1 MVALV
6 AWMLVVL
13 AANGWSVRAAL
24 RAEKGMSEAEIWG
37 ADANGY
43 YGTETLKD
51 SDIGLVP
58 ISLNPTGQ
66 GSVWEIKVGL
76 CILDQELRNKDP
88 SGVPMFR
95 FLVQKSGCNGNAK
108 PGTIGYSK
116 TVRLGELR
124 AYLERT
130 ELDWARRFGNADTKS
145 AVWRP
150 AGFVFHEARVG
161 STLVSNMLQ
170 SLPNSTSYSES
181 SPPMDFISR
190 GLNLPREDR
199 IQAFRVV
206 VRAMGRVPY
215 LNYLF
220 FKFQSGAV
228 AHMDFVV
235 DAFPD
240 TPWVFLKREP
250 VEVMA
255 SLLGTFSNAVRTGAE
270 VGKTTQGAGT
280 PCTRTIRAP
289 PEDMAAALGASS
301 QDELRNGGT
310 EAFCAAHLGYLEYR
324 ATESLKAAAKRA
336 MAGKGA
342 GVGAAVDYKELPSA
356 VPRIIREMFRVPVDK
371 AAEATMMEVATVYS
385 KGTNKRAKKTS
396 AHEDGTFKSDSEA
409 KVRTAPPQLAEAA
422 EKYILPRRKAL
433 EQFTV
438 DAAINLVKTA
448 AGSAALPAVPTV
460 EELQAAKES
469 GDEKHSELSK
479 SGNGPE
485 SATDSS
491 KKGFSLVSKG
501 LNDGKE
507 AIELVPPQANTA
519 DAGLSEYPKLFSL
532 PEMLD
537 AWSVDEPRVP
547 SDYGKYASLRVFD
560 FTSSE
565 EVELAKSYREA
576 EVPFV
581 ARGVPNLLR
590 ANREWTDEYL
600 ERNLPGARP
609 TEISPTNHFMFYH
622 KGGSRQSGATAQYPI
637 QTHSARKTFREWLD
651 HARQIDEEVLSGKA
665 TNRETEH
672 WYFRASSRHA
682 SPTKGIRGENSFIT
696 KSLTIYDRS
705 KPDNGDEEDVAKSDF
720 FILDAAAQRG
730 IHCRFGQAGIVA
742 ESHYDGGR
750 NFISMVRGRKRY
762 ILSPPSECPN
772 YNLLFTGASAR
783 HSKTDWGDPSDYK
796 QTLAKAKALE
806 VIIEPGDSLYVPS
819 LWFHLP
825 ISLDTNIQ
833 CNTRSG
839 SPPEGSKDIAECGFG
854 VRVTETDKQT
864 RTPKTMAPPPGAPTP
879 APKPAVS

>member
-1 MVALV
+1 MTALL
-6 AWMLVVL
+6 AWMLVAL

-24 RAEKGMSEAEIWG
+24 SPKAGMSEAEVWG

-43 YGTETLKD
+43 YGTETVQD
-51 SDIGLVP
+51 ADIGLVP
-58 ISLNPTGQ
+58 ISINPTSQ
-66 GSVWEIKVGL
+66 GSVWESKVGL

-88 SGVPMFR
+88 ASVPMFR

-108 PGTIGYSK
+108 PGTVGYSK

-124 AYLERT
+124 AHLERT
-130 ELDWARRFGNADTKS
+130 ELDWATRFGNDESKS
-145 AVWRP
+145 SVWRP

-161 STLVSNMLQ
+161 STLFSNMLQ
-170 SLPNSTSYSES
+170 TLPNSTSYSES
-181 SPPMDFISR
+181 SPPMDFMSR
-190 GLNLPREDR
+190 GQEVPREER
-199 IQAFRVV
+199 IKALRVII
-206 VRAMGRVPY
+206 RAMGRVPH
-215 LNYLF
+215 LQNLF

-228 AHMDFVV
+228 AHMDLVV

-255 SLLGTFSNAVRTGAE
+255 SLLGTFTNAIRTGAE
-270 VGKTTQGAGT
+270 TGKATGGSGT

-289 PEDMAAALGASS
+289 PSDMAAALGASS
-301 QDELRNGGT
+301 EDELRNGGT
-310 EAFCAAHLGYLEYR
+310 EAFCAAHLGYLEFR
-324 ATESLKAAAKRA
+324 ATQSLKLAADRAKQS
-336 MAGKGA
+336 KGA
-342 GVGAAVDYKELPSA
+342 GVGAAVDYKDLPDA
-356 VPRIIREMFRVPVDK
+356 VPQIVKELFRVPFDK
-371 AAEATMMEVATVYS
+371 AAEDTMMEVASVYS
-385 KGTNKRAKKTS
+385 KGTNKRAKATS
-396 AHEDGTFKSDSEA
+396 AEADGTFKSDSEA

-422 EKYILPRRKAL
+422 AKYILPRRKAL
-433 EQFTV
+433 EEFTV
-438 DAAINLVKTA
+438 DAAIKLGNTAVSSPALPKAPTLEELTRAKVLGDTARKALQKAGPFSGKSSA
-448 AGSAALPAVPTV
+448 AGEPRY
-460 EELQAAKES
+460 
-469 GDEKHSELSK
+469 
-479 SGNGPE
+479 
-485 SATDSS
+485 
-491 KKGFSLVSKG
+491 SLVSKG
-501 LNDGKE
+501 LNNGK
-507 AIELVPPQANTA
+507 ATIDLRPSQPTDNP
-519 DAGLSEYPKLFSL
+519 DDMSEYPKLFPL
-532 PEMLD
+532 PDMLD

-547 SDYGKYASLRVFD
+547 SDYGKFASLRVFD
-560 FTSSE
+560 FTQAA

-600 ERNLPGARP
+600 ERNLPGARA
-609 TEISPTNHFMFYH
+609 TEVSPTNHFMFYH
-622 KGGSRQSGATAQYPI
+622 KGGSKQPSASAQYPI

-651 HARQIDEEVLSGKA
+651 HARQIDEQVLSGTA
-665 TNRETEH
+665 TNRDTEH

-682 SPTKGIRGENSFIT
+682 SASKGIRGENSFIT
-696 KSLTIYDRS
+696 KSLSIYDRS
-705 KPDNGDEEDVAKSDF
+705 KPDNGDEADIAKSDF
-720 FILDAAAQRG
+720 FILDASAQRG

-772 YNLLFTGASAR
+772 YNLLFSGASAR
-783 HSKTDWGDPSDYK
+783 HSKSDWGDPSDYRT
-796 QTLAKAKALE
+796 TLAKAKALE

-839 SPPEGSKDIAECGFG
+839 SPPEGSKDIADCGFG
-854 VRVTETDKQT
+854 VRVTETDQQT
-864 RTPKTMAPPPGAPTP
+864 ATPKTLAPGPPTPTP

>member
-1 MVALV
+1 
-6 AWMLVVL
+6 
-13 AANGWSVRAAL
+13 
-24 RAEKGMSEAEIWG
+24 
-37 ADANGY
+37 
-43 YGTETLKD
+43 
-51 SDIGLVP
+51 
-58 ISLNPTGQ
+58 
-66 GSVWEIKVGL
+66 
-76 CILDQELRNKDP
+76 
-88 SGVPMFR
+88 MFR

-124 AYLERT
+124 AHLERT
-130 ELDWARRFGNADTKS
+130 ELDWAKRFGNTNTQS

-161 STLVSNMLQ
+161 STLFSNMLQ

-181 SPPMDFISR
+181 GPPMDFISR
-190 GLNLPREDR
+190 GQNLPHEAR
-199 IQAFRVV
+199 IEAFRVV
-206 VRAMGRVPY
+206 IRAMGRVPY
-215 LNYLF
+215 LNNLF

-228 AHMDFVV
+228 AYMDFVV
-235 DAFPD
+235 EAFPD

-270 VGKTTQGAGT
+270 VGKTTRNAAT

-289 PEDMAAALGASS
+289 PEDMAAALGVSS

-324 ATESLKAAAKRA
+324 ATASLKLAMERAK
-336 MAGKGA
+336 AGNGA
-342 GVGAAVDYKELPSA
+342 GVGAAVDYKELPGA
-356 VPRIIREMFRVPVDK
+356 VPRIVREMFRVPVEE
-371 AAEATMMEVATVYS
+371 AAETTMMEVATVYS
-385 KGTNKRAKKTS
+385 KGTNKRAKEAS
-396 AHEDGTFKSDSEA
+396 AEEDGTFKADSEA
-409 KVRTAPPQLAEAA
+409 KMKTAPPQLAEAA

-433 EQFTV
+433 EVFTV
-438 DAAINLVKTA
+438 DAAINLGKA
-448 AGSAALPAVPTV
+448 AAASTALPAVPTV
-460 EELQAAKES
+460 KELEEQKEKGDSAHQA
-469 GDEKHSELSK
+469 LSK
-479 SGNGPE
+479 SSSNSNPG
-485 SATDSS
+485 ADS
-491 KKGFSLVSKG
+491 KKDGFSLVAKG
-501 LNDGKE
+501 INNGEDDIVLTS
-507 AIELVPPQANTA
+507 P
-519 DAGLSEYPKLFSL
+519 DAPLDTQLSEYPKLFPL

-547 SDYGKYASLRVFD
+547 GDYGKFASLRVFD
-560 FTSSE
+560 FANAD
-565 EVELAKSYREA
+565 EVELARSYREA

-622 KGGSRQSGATAQYPI
+622 KGAGKPPGATAQYPI
-637 QTHSARKTFREWLD
+637 QTHSARKTFREWVD
-651 HARQIDEEVLSGKA
+651 HARQIDEQVLSGKA
-665 TNRETEH
+665 TNRDTEH

-682 SPTKGIRGENSFIT
+682 SATKGVRGENAFIT
-696 KSLTIYDRS
+696 KSLTIYDAS
-705 KPDNGDEEDVAKSDF
+705 KPGNGDQDDIAKSDF

-772 YNLLFTGASAR
+772 YNLLHTGASAR
-783 HSKTDWGDPSDYK
+783 HSKTDWGDASDYK
-796 QTLAKAKALE
+796 TTLANAKALE

-839 SPPEGSKDIAECGFG
+839 SPPEGSKDIAKCGFG

-864 RTPKTMAPPPGAPTP
+864 GTPKTMAPPPEAPTP